1 MPETY
6 WTIRWPDGS
15 EDRCYS
21 PSSVV
26 AELFS
31 AGQSYPLD
39 EFLTRARI
47 AMERAS
53 ARVERKFGFACTS
66 AFGELDRIEA
76 RAETFA
82 GSPDARVACLSVGQ

>member
-6 WTIRWPDGS
+6 WTIRWPDDQ
-15 EDRCYS
+15 EERCYS

-26 AELFS
+26 SELFKP
-31 AGQSYPLD
+31 GEIYPLD

-53 ARVERKFGFACTS
+53 GRVERKFGFACTS
-66 AFGELDRIEA
+66 AMAQLDQIET
-76 RAETFA
+76 RAAQFQSQQGASVT
-82 GSPDARVACLSVGQ
+82 CLKISQ